1 MTVVLR
7 AGFGR
12 AAITPQLGSPM
23 AGYLARVKGAQ
34 GVHDQLSAHAAV
46 FEQGPLRAAVLNLD
60 LLEVTEEI
68 CREIRRR
75 AEGALG
81 IPGDNLLI
89 CATHTH
95 SGPAVSKKF
104 GFDGNEST
112 VDRIISGAVL
122 ALEEA
127 QGKFQ
132 AVEVKRGRAALA
144 GVAKNRRTLEETPDP
159 AVQAV
164 GFYAGAE
171 LVGCLVNFGLH
182 PTVLGAE
189 NLEYSADY
197 PGFLR
202 RAVARQHPGCC
213 TLVLTGAAGNVNIG
227 YSADAS
233 ALGEQIDFRTF
244 TKAEEVG
251 TTIAQAALN
260 ALGDGVSCTEPFLQV
275 VSGRVPL
282 PLKHLP
288 TLDELGLSLAE
299 LRERRQALPPESSEA
314 KQLSIEE
321 VYLTV
326 LQASLEDYKAEG
338 RSELDVPLQAL
349 AVGDTVLVGIP
360 GEPFAELGLSIKEG
374 WEPAQ
379 VLVVAYANGYFGYF
393 PTMEAFQEGGYEAET
408 SVFHPSAIQVLTTE
422 ARRLIA
428 AVLGKLGL
436 G

>member
-1 MTVVLR
+1 M
-7 AGFGR
+7 
-12 AAITPQLGSPM
+12 
-23 AGYLARVKGAQ
+23 
-34 GVHDQLSAHAAV
+34 
-46 FEQGPLRAAVLNLD
+46 
-60 LLEVTEEI
+60 
-68 CREIRRR
+68 
-75 AEGALG
+75 
-81 IPGDNLLI
+81 
-89 CATHTH
+89 
-95 SGPAVSKKF
+95 
-104 GFDGNEST
+104 
-112 VDRIISGAVL
+112 
-122 ALEEA
+122 
-127 QGKFQ
+127 
-132 AVEVKRGRAALA
+132 A

-275 VSGRVPL
+275 VSGRIPL